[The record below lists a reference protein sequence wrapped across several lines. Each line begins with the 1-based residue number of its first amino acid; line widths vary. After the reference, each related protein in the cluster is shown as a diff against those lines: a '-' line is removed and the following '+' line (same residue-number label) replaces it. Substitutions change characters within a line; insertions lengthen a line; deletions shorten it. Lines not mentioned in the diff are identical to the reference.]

1 MVQRDENWKSFYGHV
16 EPRLI
21 TSVLMIG
28 AIKVRVFHVVGKSWN
43 RWSVN
48 RLRGWTPMKLM
59 IKLIWREIED

>member
-28 AIKVRVFHVVGKSWN
+28 AIKVRVFHVVGKSLE
-43 RWSVN
+43 RQPFT
-48 RLRGWTPMKLM
+48 RLNAD
-59 IKLIWREIED
+59 EIDD